1 MKITQSPRMDHSKQ
15 KTQRTNSVQ
24 NKENEPVN
32 LDNTSKEVK
41 FKTTNTKIGQQ
52 IRNKINRMASSK

>member
-1 MKITQSPRMDHSKQ
+1 MKITQSPRQDHSKQ

-41 FKTTNTKIGQQ
+41 FKTANTKIGQ
-52 IRNKINRMASSK
+52 